1 MAEFGVKATEL
12 RPPQA
17 EGSTPLRPVQ
27 DPGDFAPD
35 FSAVGG
41 LIRSFGQGGGSRGKQ
56 ADPWDASAAD
66 YALHKNDLLT
76 AYNEGNLSSAEYRIK
91 SQKLNTQYIGMMVDQ
106 GFGQGG
112 IEALE
117 KVNKSVEG
125 ISEVDELYTK
135 RSAGALDAE
144 QNMINKAVEYGFI
157 SASRIDRMSAEE
169 RQEVLVN
176 MQNMV
181 FAERQLEKSQKQVEE
196 VRKQQ
201 SHDVS
206 MNAAQRAESEARVE
220 KAGQE
225 WLTSMHTN
233 ITTAS
238 SEAGKLVETLMAGGA
253 TFPQAKNAA
262 LAQYAQIRQVA
273 LQRSNGNPEV
283 MRQFDSTYGELF
295 KSQIEVYNPQG
306 NAETSRAQ
314 VNNLIATQQ
323 LKFLSTN
330 PKILESA
337 AGSALFPN
345 TIAGGLVAETGGTAI
360 QKVLAGMPQQER
372 VNAITQQVSAAESG
386 APAPAILNNNEA
398 EQRVVLGTLRAS
410 IRNAATNTTPQLAEG
425 LSKNLNTVL
434 KGVGQL
440 GSIQQAKLAPTLDTF
455 ASDEMKVAV
464 ERKLFDTNLGN
475 AAALAVTETYGRNF
489 GLPDRLA
496 QVQVLPEGQKSAV
509 LDGLNGFS
517 LVSLRWEGAGVRKVA
532 GMSRAEERSLIA
544 AYDTEQG
551 TGTVGTVG
559 RPVSSLAQTF
569 SRVNGQF
576 AEYTES
582 LNKYIKT
589 VAHLEGRTDYENVWK
604 ERRSEILP
612 QMFPAPNSVEEKRAL
627 EHGWDGIGSILATS
641 SYKPVNKDK

>member
-1 MAEFGVKATEL
+1 M
-12 RPPQA
+12 
-17 EGSTPLRPVQ
+17 
-27 DPGDFAPD
+27 
-35 FSAVGG
+35 
-41 LIRSFGQGGGSRGKQ
+41 
-56 ADPWDASAAD
+56 
-66 YALHKNDLLT
+66 
-76 AYNEGNLSSAEYRIK
+76 
-91 SQKLNTQYIGMMVDQ
+91 
-106 GFGQGG
+106 
-112 IEALE
+112 
-117 KVNKSVEG
+117 
-125 ISEVDELYTK
+125 
-135 RSAGALDAE
+135 
-144 QNMINKAVEYGFI
+144 
-157 SASRIDRMSAEE
+157 
-169 RQEVLVN
+169 
-176 MQNMV
+176 
-181 FAERQLEKSQKQVEE
+181 
-196 VRKQQ
+196 
-201 SHDVS
+201 
-206 MNAAQRAESEARVE
+206 
-220 KAGQE
+220 
-225 WLTSMHTN
+225 
-233 ITTAS
+233 
-238 SEAGKLVETLMAGGA
+238 
-253 TFPQAKNAA
+253 
-262 LAQYAQIRQVA
+262 
-273 LQRSNGNPEV
+273 
-283 MRQFDSTYGELF
+283 
-295 KSQIEVYNPQG
+295 
-306 NAETSRAQ
+306 
-314 VNNLIATQQ
+314 
-323 LKFLSTN
+323 
-330 PKILESA
+330 
-337 AGSALFPN
+337 
-345 TIAGGLVAETGGTAI
+345 
-360 QKVLAGMPQQER
+360 
-372 VNAITQQVSAAESG
+372 
-386 APAPAILNNNEA
+386 
-398 EQRVVLGTLRAS
+398 
-410 IRNAATNTTPQLAEG
+410 
-425 LSKNLNTVL
+425 
-434 KGVGQL
+434 GQL